1 MSNNKQ
7 KIVVFDLDETLGY
20 FVELG
25 IFWDSLH
32 NYAKSINADTKK
44 IFTQA
49 YFNAVLDIFPE
60 FIRPS
65 IMSILQYV
73 KVKKQTKQ
81 CQGVMIYTNNQGPKE
96 WGHFITN
103 YFENKLKYRLF
114 NHIISAFKV
123 NGKIVEFCRRS
134 HDKTIKDFMRC
145 SKLPGDVDVCY
156 LDDTY
161 YPEMNADNVYY
172 IKIKPYT
179 HDLNFELMINR
190 FLHNDVS
197 KKIISGTHAEKDF
210 SDFMK
215 TNMNNYEFVYMEKSK
230 DEYEIDKIIT
240 KKTMN
245 HLQTF
250 FNKNKRSKSP
260 PSANKRTLKN
270 RTYKTKTRKN
280 Q

>member
-1 MSNNKQ
+1 MPLYKQ

-20 FVELG
+20 FVEFG

-32 NYAKSINADTKK
+32 NYAKSINIDIKST
-44 IFTQA
+44 FTQD
-49 YFNAVLDIFPE
+49 YFNKILDVFPE
-60 FIRPS
+60 FIRPN

-81 CQGVMIYTNNQGPKE
+81 CHSVMIYTNNQGPKE
-96 WGHFITN
+96 WVVFIKN
-103 YFENKLKYRLF
+103 YFESKLKYGLF

-145 SKLPGDVDVCY
+145 SKLPENIEVCY
-156 LDDTY
+156 LDDVY

-172 IKIKPYT
+172 IKINPYT
-179 HDLNFELMINR
+179 HDLNFDLMIRR
-190 FLHNDVS
+190 FINHDIS
-197 KKIISGTHAEKDF
+197 KKLIFGTHNEKEF

-215 TNMNNYEFVYMEKSK
+215 NNMNNYEFAYMEKSK

-240 KKTMN
+240 KKTME
-245 HLQTF
+245 HLQSF
-250 FNKNKRSKSP
+250 FNKNKRTSSPQSGSK
-260 PSANKRTLKN
+260 KTFKN
-270 RTYKTKTRKN
+270 RSYRGKTRKHR
-280 Q
+280 

>member
-1 MSNNKQ
+1 MPNNKQ

-32 NYAKSINADTKK
+32 NYAKSINADIKK
-44 IFTQA
+44 IFTQE
-49 YFNAVLDIFPE
+49 YFNTVLDIFPE

-145 SKLPGDVDVCY
+145 SKLPENVDVCY

-161 YPEMNADNVYY
+161 YPEMNAENVYY

-179 HDLNFELMINR
+179 HDLQFDLMIHR
-190 FLHNDVS
+190 FIRNDVS
-197 KKIISGTHAEKDF
+197 KKLISGSHAEKEF

-215 TNMNNYEFVYMEKSK
+215 ENMTKYEFVYNEKSK
-230 DEYEIDKIIT
+230 DEYDIDKIIT
-240 KKTMN
+240 KKTMV
-245 HLQTF
+245 HLHAF
-250 FNKNKRSKSP
+250 FNKNKQPNSP
-260 PSANKRTLKN
+260 QSGNKRTLKN